1 MKNKLEKFRNIE
13 PLSRVLRAFG
23 IPPIEVIKPQPVDI
37 FRHLGLPILEEELP
51 KIKEEFLKS
60 IEDD

>member
-23 IPPIEVIKPQPVDI
+23 IPPIEAIKPQPVDI
-37 FRHLGLPILEEELP
+37 FRYLGLPILEEELP
-51 KIKEEFLKS
+51 KIKEEFLKN
-60 IEDD
+60 IEGD